1 MSAHPLFALAGGIL
15 VVMAGMAFYLAAH
28 QQQLLARRLPLR
40 PAVLAGMLLLVLSMI
55 GLATATS
62 PLVGVF
68 ASAIGLMVVLSLLP
82 VTVAVFRRERS
93 GS

>member
-1 MSAHPLFALAGGIL
+1 VSGHPLFAVAGGVL

-28 QQQLLARRLPLR
+28 QQLLLARRLPLR
-40 PAVLAGMLLLVLSMI
+40 PAVFAGMLLLVLSMI

-68 ASAIGLMVVLSLLP
+68 SSAVGLMVVLSLLP
-82 VTVAVFRRERS
+82 VAVAVFRRERS